1 MAFTP
6 THPIIM
12 KLNSILRFSATYT
25 SALAI
30 ACLWATSAT
39 AWAEESVRQQRFE
52 IFAASQWT
60 TSGKISNFR
69 FSDNFVGGLGLG
81 YNFTD
86 QINVNTDV
94 MFSRVSMASQTTGVS
109 LDANHIAAH
118 VNLDY
123 YLFKS
128 ALTPFLTGGVGVDSY
143 DGSQGLTAISK
154 AELSYKVGGGLRW
167 DLTKHIFAKG
177 LYRAAWADIHKTDAA
192 HTISLMLG
200 VKF

>member
-1 MAFTP
+1 
-6 THPIIM
+6 M
-12 KLNSILRFSATYT
+12 KRNSIVRFSAPLI
-25 SALAI
+25 SALTVV
-30 ACLWATSAT
+30 CLWT
-39 AWAEESVRQQRFE
+39 ASTTAGAEESVRQQRFE

-94 MFSRVSMASQTTGVS
+94 MFSRVSLASQTTGVT

-128 ALTPFLTGGVGVDSY
+128 ALTPFVTGGVGVDSY
-143 DGSQGLTAISK
+143 DGSQGLTKISK

-167 DLTKHIFAKG
+167 DISRHIFAKG
-177 LYRAAWADIHKTDAA
+177 LYRIAWADIHKTDSA

>member
-1 MAFTP
+1 
-6 THPIIM
+6 M
-12 KLNSILRFSATYT
+12 KSISIQRLRAVSTAVCAGICLLSLATG
-25 SALAI
+25 AG
-30 ACLWATSAT
+30 
-39 AWAEESVRQQRFE
+39 AEESVRQQKFE
-52 IFAASQWT
+52 IFGVSQWT

-69 FSDNFVGGLGLG
+69 FSNNFVGGLGLG

-94 MFSRVSMASQTTGVS
+94 MFSRVNLASQGTGAR

-143 DGSQGLTAISK
+143 DGSQGITAISK
-154 AELSYKVGGGLRW
+154 TELSYKVGGGLRW
-167 DLTKHIFAKG
+167 DLSKRMFAKG
-177 LYRAAWADIHKTDAA
+177 LYRAAWADIHKTDSA
-192 HTISLMLG
+192 HTIALMLG

>member
-1 MAFTP
+1 
-6 THPIIM
+6 M
-12 KLNSILRFSATYT
+12 KRNSIVQFG
-25 SALAI
+25 ALFTAVLTG
-30 ACLWATSAT
+30 ACLLTAFAT
-39 AWAEESVRQQRFE
+39 AGAEESVRQQKFE
-52 IFAASQWT
+52 VFGASQWT

-94 MFSRVSMASQTTGVS
+94 MFSRVNLASQSTGVK

-128 ALTPFLTGGVGVDSY
+128 ALTPFVTGGVGVDSY
-143 DGSQGLTAISK
+143 DGSQGLTSISK
-154 AELSYKVGGGLRW
+154 TELSYKVGGGLRW
-167 DLTKHIFAKG
+167 DLTKHIFVKG
-177 LYRAAWADIHKTDAA
+177 LYRAAWADIRKTDSA